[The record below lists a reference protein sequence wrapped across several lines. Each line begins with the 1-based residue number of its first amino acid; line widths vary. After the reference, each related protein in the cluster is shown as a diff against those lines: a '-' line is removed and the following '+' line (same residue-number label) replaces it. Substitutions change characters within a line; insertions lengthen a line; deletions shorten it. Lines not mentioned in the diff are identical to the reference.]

1 MHSQVGA
8 HMNSDDLK
16 IFLAVRHAGSIKG
29 GARMLK
35 LEHSTVS
42 RRLASLEEELGTR
55 LFERTPEGLLPT
67 EAANTIIPLAERI
80 DLLFAELKDAANA
93 TSEAPSGPIR
103 IAVSPVVADHF
114 LIPRFADLQERFPGV
129 RFDITADISRVN
141 VTRREA
147 DIAIRQHPS
156 GKSPAEPSALAVKV
170 GQMGFAAFA
179 SPAYLARNGR
189 PGRPVCSLAG
199 HRLIS
204 TGTWAP
210 GDAWSAQLD
219 EPASLALS
227 VYPFS
232 VAKAAALAGLGIAV
246 LPCLGSDADPGL
258 ERVSEVISTMD
269 MWVVTNPDVRNNP
282 VVRAVKEHLI
292 ATLRAASAALSG
304 ADAAPPIA
312 S

>member
-1 MHSQVGA
+1 
-8 HMNSDDLK
+8 
-16 IFLAVRHAGSIKG
+16 
-29 GARMLK
+29 
-35 LEHSTVS
+35 
-42 RRLASLEEELGTR
+42 
-55 LFERTPEGLLPT
+55 
-67 EAANTIIPLAERI
+67 
-80 DLLFAELKDAANA
+80 
-93 TSEAPSGPIR
+93 
-103 IAVSPVVADHF
+103 
-114 LIPRFADLQERFPGV
+114 
-129 RFDITADISRVN
+129 
-141 VTRREA
+141 
-147 DIAIRQHPS
+147 
-156 GKSPAEPSALAVKV
+156 
-170 GQMGFAAFA
+170 MGFAAFA

-210 GDAWSAQLD
+210 GGDAWNAQLD

-232 VAKAAALAGLGIAV
+232 VARAASLAGLGIAV
-246 LPCLGSDADPGL
+246 LPCLGSDNDPGL

-292 ATLRAASAALSG
+292 ALLRAASTELSG
-304 ADAAPPIA
+304 AD